1 MRVIIAGGGKGGRRL
16 VSLFSSHPDHRVT
29 LVDSDPKACES
40 ISELFPDVDIVLGD
54 VTHPD
59 TLSEANNRKAQTFI
73 AITGDDR
80 LNLLA
85 AKAAEVMGI
94 PIVMLRIGEREYRE
108 LGEVLE
114 LANILDPAD
123 STAAQIV
130 TRLNGVDISDLVHQ
144 LYPRIEVKR
153 LAVGDHP
160 EMVGAPVSEISEQLN
175 RETYPILILRDGQH
189 HLPSRAGPLR
199 EGDHV
204 IAWIQNP
211 QSLVDRFKDGKR
223 Q

>member
-1 MRVIIAGGGKGGRRL
+1 MHVIIAGGGKGGRRL
-16 VSLFSSHPDHRVT
+16 VSLFRSHPDHKVT
-29 LVDSDPKACES
+29 LVDSDPKTCES

-59 TLSEANNRKAQTFI
+59 TLREANSRNARTFI

-85 AKAAEVMGI
+85 AKAAEVMGV

-108 LGEVLE
+108 LGEVFE
-114 LANILDPAD
+114 LNNILDPAD

-130 TRLNGVDISDLVHQ
+130 TRLNGVDFSDLVHE
-144 LYPRIEVKR
+144 LYPRIEVQR
-153 LAVGDHP
+153 FAVADHS
-160 EMVGAPVSEISEQLN
+160 EMLGQPAGEFSEYVDAEA
-175 RETYPILILRDGQH
+175 YPILILRDQEYR
-189 HLPSRAGPLR
+189 LPSGVDTLK
-199 EGDHV
+199 EGDQV